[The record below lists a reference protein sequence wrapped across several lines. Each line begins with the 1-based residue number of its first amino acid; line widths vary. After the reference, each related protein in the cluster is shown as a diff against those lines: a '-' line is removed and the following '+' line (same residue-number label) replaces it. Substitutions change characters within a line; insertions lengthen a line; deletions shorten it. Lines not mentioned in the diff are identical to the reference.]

1 VINRILAVITAR
13 GGSKGVPGKNIKTLA
28 GKPLIAWSIDAA
40 MQSKYVNR
48 IVVSTDDT
56 QIAETARD
64 WGADVPFLRPVGLS
78 QDMSP
83 HVPVLQHAV
92 TYLQQHEKDCFDY
105 ILLLQPTSPLR
116 TAIDIDNAVNLAMQK
131 QADCVLSVCQV
142 REHPYLMHEIV
153 GGQLVDFMEHPE
165 GYMPRQKLPQLYVLN
180 GSIYLIR
187 SQVLLEEGTLHPENT
202 VPYIMPPERS
212 LQIDEPWDFYL
223 ADLLFQNV

>member
-1 VINRILAVITAR
+1 MINRILALITAR

-105 ILLLQPTSPLR
+105 ILLLIFP
-116 TAIDIDNAVNLAMQK
+116 
-131 QADCVLSVCQV
+131 
-142 REHPYLMHEIV
+142 
-153 GGQLVDFMEHPE
+153 
-165 GYMPRQKLPQLYVLN
+165 
-180 GSIYLIR
+180 
-187 SQVLLEEGTLHPENT
+187 
-202 VPYIMPPERS
+202 
-212 LQIDEPWDFYL
+212 
-223 ADLLFQNV
+223 